1 MCPDRPEKVVWHTR
15 PLKCPGTRNLS
26 QTLGGHGNDRGQ
38 AKSVLWVL
46 FEVRRGIRPFKRD
59 TVSLSLSMPMPCTQM
74 PAAEA
79 RLLRK
84 PPTKLQNCLDTPTHP
99 SFCDASLEGDPSEVK
114 VTGMKFPD
122 LNPIPPSNLIPPS
135 SGFNKKKSYLR
146 LHLLQ
151 LWLYRLAVAVWER
164 VQALRRVCSCRLQD
178 QHERWRTSF
187 CILTCRII
195 RPAH

>member
-1 MCPDRPEKVVWHTR
+1 MVWHTR
-15 PLKCPGTRNLS
+15 LLKCPGTRNLS

-99 SFCDASLEGDPSEVK
+99 PFSSSAISKKADPSNASLKGDPSEVK
-114 VTGMKFPD
+114 VTGMKFP
-122 LNPIPPSNLIPPS
+122 LLTSIQ
-135 SGFNKKKSYLR
+135 F
-146 LHLLQ
+146 LHP
-151 LWLYRLAVAVWER
+151 
-164 VQALRRVCSCRLQD
+164 
-178 QHERWRTSF
+178 T
-187 CILTCRII
+187 
-195 RPAH
+195 